1 LRLKLLPELPPYYFF
16 RFFFKISFDNK
27 KSLPIKKGV
36 SVFRDED
43 RKFRLLNRE
52 GVILAYTNGLSAYR
66 ETRVKT
72 ASQGQLIIM
81 LYDEAIKTLDRGLE
95 LLGANGSK
103 KDPGKIEDINK
114 CILKAQEIITE
125 LTVSLDFEQGGDIAK
140 NLFALYTWFNK
151 ELLEANINRNTQQI
165 TVIRNMINELRDAW
179 SEIVSRNPAETSYKE
194 VNGVN
199 IAG

>member
-1 LRLKLLPELPPYYFF
+1 M
-16 RFFFKISFDNK
+16 
-27 KSLPIKKGV
+27 
-36 SVFRDED
+36 
-43 RKFRLLNRE
+43 
-52 GVILAYTNGLSAYR
+52 AYTNGLSAYR

-81 LYDEAIKTLDRGLE
+81 LDDGEVKSLDRGLE
-95 LLGANGSK
+95 LLGTDASK
-103 KDPGKIEDINK
+103 KDPGKIEAINK

-125 LTVSLDFEQGGDIAK
+125 LTVSLDFEQGEDIAK

-151 ELLEANINRNTQQI
+151 ELLEANIGGDTRRI
-165 TVIRNMINELRDAW
+165 TVVRNMINELRGAW
-179 SEIVSRNPAETSYKE
+179 GEIVSRNPAETSYKE